1 MNVSPGALSVGGPSN
16 LTGMSPIPR
25 SPAHRRDTSSESGKK
40 RIPSEQWEAKRG
52 IITRLYQEE
61 KKSLKEVMDYLEK
74 EHGFTATVK
83 MFKSRIWKW
92 GLDKK
97 LKSDEVL
104 AIMVLKRDRDAANK
118 PSEFT
123 IRDQP
128 VDMDN
133 INRYI
138 KRNPQLVARFRAGD
152 VPSMQTI
159 IEVKC
164 RTPSPPPAAPVITTT
179 ARGTSFRVTAPPSP
193 QLEVLMALK
202 EYIEES
208 FYCGRWRWEYDVSC
222 TTRMV
227 DDRSDELFERTLTS
241 LALINRCMTRSETTP
256 LGLVS
261 ENSFSSLEEM
271 LEPAFAALEELVAVQ
286 SPIFAT
292 RMLSLLWFLDTN
304 HKSDMLQLIVTQLAS
319 IVKETLGPQHR
330 MARIW
335 AVLASDATYDYRE
348 LCESA
353 YAMLVPLLEQRIG
366 SANLITTMLYGDHV
380 DYLFQ
385 SGRLDEAMLLCA
397 EYQAKATRSG
407 RQHPWIAELGS
418 MKRAIKNAQDDINGT
433 IAAMDSD
440 FLNSNPEALLL
451 EDDEHRAELLLRQGN
466 LGMQAGQPSAA
477 ALRYSQAVQILE
489 GSMQNDSGADQRLLL
504 ASLANLEVA
513 QTRLGDGQGAAGTRT
528 ARMNLQGSFATETS
542 ALAAEQKSTRGSIS
556 SSSGLSAMSAEG
568 RRSSGAGG
576 VSVTGEGIESM
587 TSTTGPAT
595 LGTGAWGTAMTSPA
609 VSGSE
614 NGWGWSPEVF
624 VSPRSAIDD
633 WRFPP
638 M

>member
-1 MNVSPGALSVGGPSN
+1 
-16 LTGMSPIPR
+16 MSPIPR

-159 IEVKC
+159 LEVKC
-164 RTPSPPPAAPVITTT
+164 RTPSPAPPPQLITTT
-179 ARGTSFRVTAPPSP
+179 ARGTSIRVSAPPSP
-193 QLEVLMALK
+193 QIEVLIVLK
-202 EYIEES
+202 EYVEES

-222 TTRMV
+222 TTRMT

-256 LGLVS
+256 LGLVA

-292 RMLSLLWFLDTN
+292 RMLSLLWFLDNN
-304 HKSDMLQLIVTQLAS
+304 HKSDVLQLIVTQLAS
-319 IVKETLGPQHR
+319 IINDTLGPQHR

-335 AVLASDATYDYRE
+335 AVLASDPTYDYRE

-366 SANLITTMLYGDHV
+366 PANLITTMLYGDHV

-385 SGRLDEAMLLCA
+385 SGRLDEAMLVCA
-397 EYQAKATRSG
+397 EYQAKVTRSG
-407 RQHPWIAELGS
+407 RQHPWTAELGS
-418 MKRAIKNAQDDINGT
+418 MKRAIKNAQEDINGT
-433 IAAMDSD
+433 IAAMG
-440 FLNSNPEALLL
+440 LNSNQEALLL
-451 EDDEHRAELLLRQGN
+451 EDDEHRVESLLRQGN
-466 LGMQAGQPSAA
+466 IGMQAGQLSSA

-489 GSMQNDSGADQRLLL
+489 GSMQNDSGGDQRLLL

-513 QTRLGDGQGAAGTRT
+513 QTRLGDGQGAAETRN
-528 ARMNLQGSFATETS
+528 ARINLQGSFATETS

-556 SSSGLSAMSAEG
+556 SSSGLSAMSADG

-576 VSVTGEGIESM
+576 VSVAGEGIESR
-587 TSTTGPAT
+587 TATTGSAA
-595 LGTGAWGTAMTSPA
+595 LGTGTWGTAMTSPA
-609 VSGSE
+609 ISGSE